1 MMTKEDY
8 KNVGVGVLVVM
19 VVALITGVITGYL
32 FCSY

>member
-19 VVALITGVITGYL
+19 VVTLITGVITGYL